1 MLAITIRG
9 QAMEIAY
16 SASSDVRASI
26 DRIGRTEDVQFSPD
40 GSCLAVAGFTE
51 NRILVLRV
59 ETDWET
65 DPPKVTFTG
74 SLEVDSDGLR
84 NPHGLCW
91 LDDRTLAI
99 ANRSGHLTIFE
110 LPKEPASGR
119 VQLSPVRTLG
129 DHATDLLKTPGS
141 VSAVPVGLDLL
152 ELIVCNN
159 YVHHISRHLVDRR
172 DDYALIA
179 SDVLTH
185 DGLAVPD
192 GVTHSP
198 SGRWIAVSN
207 HGHHNV
213 LIFRNDAELSPA
225 SQPVAVLKGIQYPHG
240 VRFAADGRTIFVAD
254 AGAPFVHVYRS
265 GEEWAGDHQP
275 AVSVRVLSEESY
287 LRGRTDPSQGGPKG
301 VDITADE
308 RLMVI
313 SCEEERFAFFDVRE
327 LLAQSE
333 PAEAV
338 AASEA
343 ESAREAFLRYM
354 ASDRRRVEE
363 ATAAI
368 RRATDLQILGMVESR
383 SWRITA
389 PLRSAKAA
397 IRRTAPHL
405 WSKY

>member
-1 MLAITIRG
+1 
-9 QAMEIAY
+9 MEIGY
-16 SASSDVRASI
+16 SASSDVLAAI
-26 DRIGRTEDVQFSPD
+26 ERIGRTEDVQFSPD
-40 GSCLAVAGFTE
+40 GDRLAVAGFTE
-51 NRILVLRV
+51 NRILVLRI
-59 ETDWET
+59 ETDWDSE
-65 DPPKVTFTG
+65 PPRVAFA
-74 SLEVDSDGLR
+74 SALEVDSDELES
-84 NPHGLCW
+84 PHGLSW

-110 LPKEPASGR
+110 LPEEPSSGR
-119 VQLSPVRTLG
+119 IRLSPVRILG
-129 DHATDLLKTPGS
+129 DNATDLLKTPGS
-141 VSAVPVGLDLL
+141 VSAVPVGLDLF

-172 DDYALIA
+172 DGYALVA
-179 SDVLTH
+179 SDILTH

-198 SGRWIAVSN
+198 SGHWIAVSN

-213 LIFRNDAELSPA
+213 LIFRNDAGLSPA
-225 SQPVAVLKGIQYPHG
+225 SRPQAVLNGIQYPHG
-240 VRFAADGRTIFVAD
+240 VRFAADGKAIFVAD

-265 GEEWAGDHQP
+265 EGEWAGEHQP
-275 AVSVRVLSEESY
+275 HTSVRVLSEECY

-301 VDITADE
+301 VDFTRDG

-313 SCEEERFAFFDVRE
+313 SCEEERFAFFDVTA
-327 LLAQSE
+327 LLARHMSE
-333 PAEAV
+333 EPTT
-338 AASEA
+338 ASEA
-343 ESAREAFLRYM
+343 ETARDAFLRYM
-354 ASDRRRVEE
+354 ASDRRKVDE

-397 IRRTAPHL
+397 LRRTAPNL

>member
-1 MLAITIRG
+1 MKIS
-9 QAMEIAY
+9 Y
-16 SASSDVRASI
+16 SASSDVRAAI

-40 GSCLAVAGFTE
+40 GSRLAVAGFTE
-51 NRILVLRV
+51 NRILVLGI
-59 ETDWET
+59 EADWDTD
-65 DPPKVTFTG
+65 DPKVAFTK
-74 SLEVDSDGLR
+74 SLEFNSDELR
-84 NPHGLCW
+84 NPHGLSW

-110 LPKEPASGR
+110 LPEEPASGR
-119 VQLSPVRTLG
+119 TQLSPVRTLG

-141 VSAVPVGLDLL
+141 VSAVPVGLDLF

-213 LIFRNDAELSPA
+213 LIFRNDADLSPA
-225 SQPVAVLKGIQYPHG
+225 SRPVAVLNGIQYPHG
-240 VRFAADGRTIFVAD
+240 VRFSEDGRTILVAD
-254 AGAPFVHVYRS
+254 AGAPFVHVYRAWK
-265 GEEWAGDHQP
+265 EWTGDLQP
-275 AVSVRVLSEESY
+275 DVSVRVLSEESY

-301 VDITADE
+301 VDITADQ

-313 SCEEERFAFFDVRE
+313 SCEEERFAFFDVRD

-333 PAEAV
+333 PAESTI
-338 AASEA
+338 ASEA
-343 ESAREAFLRYM
+343 ESAREAFLRYL
-354 ASDRRRVEE
+354 AFDSRRVEE

-368 RRATDLQILGMVESR
+368 QRATDLQILAMVESR
-383 SWRITA
+383 SWKITA